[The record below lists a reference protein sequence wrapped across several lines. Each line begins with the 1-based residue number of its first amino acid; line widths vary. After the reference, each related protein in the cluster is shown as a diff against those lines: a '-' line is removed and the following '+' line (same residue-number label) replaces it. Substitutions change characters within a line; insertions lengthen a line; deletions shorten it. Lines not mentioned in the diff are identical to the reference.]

1 MLEKKFELLVPSKLR
16 AWGSQAAQNGL
27 VQKAADFSCRHGLRF
42 CSFDCLSSDPS
53 HTWRHIWAFALFT
66 RETGGYV
73 LLSGSWRALGIKYV
87 KLLAQCH
94 IMGTVGTMTR
104 CHKVFTFSHNVSQFL
119 PILSTRTW
127 YGKEQMAWLE
137 SSWRRQWQ
145 PWTRLKWLSSSS
157 SSSKQMA
164 SRGKVAGA
172 HTVTLG
178 KWHTQSLSNTLL
190 QFSMP

>member
-16 AWGSQAAQNGL
+16 ALGSQAAQNGL

-73 LLSGSWRALGIKYV
+73 LLSGSLRALGIKYV

-119 PILSTRTW
+119 PLSGHFVHTDMIWKRAN
-127 YGKEQMAWLE
+127 GLVRKQLEKAMATLNTTE
-137 SSWRRQWQ
+137 
-145 PWTRLKWLSSSS
+145 
-157 SSSKQMA
+157 
-164 SRGKVAGA
+164 
-172 HTVTLG
+172 VT
-178 KWHTQSLSNTLL
+178 
-190 QFSMP
+190 